1 MSPFEP
7 IQNILL
13 SLTSVILSTGLV
25 ILYIKIYTNS
35 KEIIMINKKIEEKH
49 LRLDQNELD
58 DIRGVTTID
67 LDLNGEKQKNKR
79 SLRQQISKFQRKKQ
93 YLMEEISIF
102 KIFKNESHSIVNRK
116 TIPASQF
123 TV

>member
-102 KIFKNESHSIVNRK
+102 KIFKK
-116 TIPASQF
+116 
-123 TV
+123 